1 MLCLMY
7 DFFSAN
13 TRTIYLVIVSNNIY
27 CIWRFLY
34 QVSTSEKVV
43 YIFSKSKLLIK
54 TLYFK
59 FRANKESRKEHCGG
73 HL

>member
-13 TRTIYLVIVSNNIY
+13 TRTIYLVIVSNI
-27 CIWRFLY
+27 IFVLGDFLY
-34 QVSTSEKVV
+34 QVLTSEKDE

-54 TLYFK
+54 TLFQIM
-59 FRANKESRKEHCGG
+59 G
-73 HL
+73 